1 MINELVKVAD
11 AMQNA
16 EINPVDWHPKLK
28 TLPKATKKSP
38 CIRVWLSNDG
48 NISNMELLS
57 KEKIEKLRKYEPDNG
72 KALPAFNVLPLYR
85 IVKSKEEI
93 NSARGRSGERIKSEW
108 TKQFL
113 LSDIN
118 EQEKNDFW
126 EKTRDITHQCFG
138 RVNEELITLCQ
149 TNLLDDETLQIF
161 FNAIKKIN
169 VTQFHQEYRNMVR
182 KKVENGEFPSSLL
195 CYFVTEEKKQKE
207 DSSSKVSLPK
217 FSVFLDIESYN
228 KYPVS
233 HTKTIDRLNELLNLT
248 LENKQMPVE
257 GNTDKDAYGL
267 NTQQINEKFPS
278 VSLSFLGGVILRSQ
292 VKAIP
297 AQKRYHQCESAT
309 FPVGADTRKRIKSA
323 MEWISTPERKGAT
336 YGVAGNK
343 ELLFAYP
350 QALPEKKIT
359 LAKMFGAQE
368 DSAYEK
374 LDTFEHLSKTVI
386 EQLKGLGNV
395 LANGELEI
403 FSIRKMDKART
414 KVVYYHNTTVKAL
427 EQASASWHEGCKNI
441 PLLDLQDWSKDTA
454 EKTGK
459 HYPIKVKALT
469 VFPVKLHAHLNTVWK
484 RDGKEKN
491 KGGQAGKTKI
501 FEPSD
506 GLHLLLSYRSNA
518 LSKHMLERFMQ
529 HARGYFIALCQS
541 TGKHEISN
549 IPNKEIYPG
558 ILGLLLSK
566 LGKNKE
572 EFMNESA
579 FLLGRC
585 LRIADEV
592 HRLYCEVVRK
602 NELPSELCGSSLLVS
617 MMESPVTTLSQL
629 AMRSA
634 PYVKW
639 ACAYHDDKTVKKTN
653 DGNTI
658 KYIVLVKSWWKR
670 WADVADQLHA
680 TKWPKRLTQEERA
693 QVFLGYLASFSKTGK
708 PTEDNQTDSENSIE
722 QGDKK

>member
-16 EINPVDWHPKLK
+16 QINPVDWHPKLK
-28 TLPKATKKSP
+28 TLPKVTKKSP
-38 CIRVWLSNDG
+38 CIRVWLTNDG
-48 NISNMELLS
+48 HISNMERLP
-57 KEKIEKLRKYEPDNG
+57 KEKVEQLRKYEPDYG

-85 IVKSKEEI
+85 IVKSKKEI
-93 NSARGRSGERIKSEW
+93 DKAARGQSGERIKAEW

-118 EQEKNDFW
+118 EQAKDDFW
-126 EKTRDITHQCFG
+126 EKTRDITRQCFG
-138 RVNEELITLCQ
+138 RVNDELITLCQ
-149 TNLLDDETLQIF
+149 NHLHDDETLQIF
-161 FNAIKKIN
+161 LNAVKQIN
-169 VTQFHQEYRNMVR
+169 VAQFHIEFRNMVC
-182 KKVENGEFPSSLL
+182 KKVEDGEFLPSLL
-195 CYFVTEEKKQKE
+195 CYFVTEERKQKE
-207 DSSSKVSLPK
+207 DSNSKVAIPTK
-217 FSVFLDIESYN
+217 FSVFLDVENYN

-233 HTKTIDRLNELLNLT
+233 HTKTIARLNELLNLT
-248 LENKQMPVE
+248 LENQQVPVE

-267 NTQQINEKFPS
+267 NTQQVKAKFPS

-309 FPVGADTRKRIKSA
+309 FPVGADTRKRIKAA
-323 MEWISTPERKGAT
+323 MEWISTPERKGST
-336 YGVAGNK
+336 YGVAGNG

-350 QALPEKKIT
+350 RALPEKKIT

-368 DSAYEK
+368 DSAYENI
-374 LDTFEHLSKTVI
+374 DTFENLSKTVI
-386 EQLKGLGNV
+386 EQLKGSGNI
-395 LANGELEI
+395 LANDEVEI

-414 KVVYYHNTTVKAL
+414 KVVYYHNTTIKAL
-427 EQASASWHEGCKNI
+427 EQASVSWHRGCKNI
-441 PLLDLQDWSKDTA
+441 PLLDLQDWSKGTV

-469 VFPVKLHAHLNTVWK
+469 VFPVKLHAYVNTVWK
-484 RDGKEKN
+484 RDGKERN
-491 KGGQAGKTKI
+491 KGGQAGKTQI

-506 GLHLLLSYRSNA
+506 GLWLLLSDKRNA
-518 LSKHMLERFMQ
+518 LSKHMLECFMQ
-529 HARGYFIALCQS
+529 HARGYFITLCQS
-541 TGKHEISN
+541 TGRHEISN

-566 LGKNKE
+566 LGKQKE
-572 EFMNESA
+572 AFMNESA

-592 HRLYCEVVRK
+592 HRLYCEIVRK
-602 NELPSELCGSSLLVS
+602 NELPAELCGSSLLVS
-617 MMESPVTTLSQL
+617 MMESPITTLSQL

-639 ACAYHDDKTVKKTN
+639 ACAYHDDKAVKKTN

-670 WADVADQLHA
+670 WADVADQLHS
-680 TKWPKRLTQEERA
+680 TKWPKRLTPEERA
-693 QVFLGYLASFSKTGK
+693 QVFLGYLASFSKTEK
-708 PTEDNQTDSENSIE
+708 PTENSDSES
-722 QGDKK
+722 